1 MTKVYN
7 RWYNFY
13 FKFWGPYWYFK
24 SYWARAIQIR
34 ENRIKVSYKIYSNMI
49 MKKNVFTFSA
59 MFFMNRS
66 LISKHSRMLVILGQ
80 ISPLRLTIIRHNII
94 FSTLPNL
101 ARNSIFFIYF
111 SILDTIRMIVTLN
124 NITSHVD

>member
-1 MTKVYN
+1 
-7 RWYNFY
+7 
-13 FKFWGPYWYFK
+13 
-24 SYWARAIQIR
+24 
-34 ENRIKVSYKIYSNMI
+34 